1 MALDRTNPKSLARY
15 REYQREY
22 QREYGRENY
31 KYNKEH
37 KKKYYL
43 FKKISVVF
51 RNILL
56 ENEEK

>member
-1 MALDRTNPKSLARY
+1 MPINRENPKSLERY

-22 QREYGRENY
+22 HR
-31 KYNKEH
+31 KYSKNHVRDRLVE

-43 FKKISVVF
+43 YKTISNVF

-56 ENEEK
+56 EI